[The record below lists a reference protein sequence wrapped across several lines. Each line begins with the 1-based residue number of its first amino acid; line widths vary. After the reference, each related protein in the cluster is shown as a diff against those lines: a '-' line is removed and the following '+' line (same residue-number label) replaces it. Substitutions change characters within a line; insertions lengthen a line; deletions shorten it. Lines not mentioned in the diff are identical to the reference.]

1 MCTTSPGDLIE
12 DALGVRPLRLHPL
25 PGGASG
31 GVFRADLPGGDAVV
45 AKVASEAGP
54 GPGSLGIE
62 GRMLNYLAE
71 STRLPVPEV
80 LHSTDRLLV
89 MEHVENDGD
98 RSERGEEEAAEL
110 VAALH
115 GHAGPAFGFHWDTVL
130 GGLPQPNPWTAS
142 WVDFFARERLLFM
155 GEACVHAG
163 RIPAETL
170 RRVERLCAGLDRWLE
185 PGPASAAGRESGT
198 APAPATATVPATT
211 ADAATD
217 AGPALVHGD
226 LWSGNVLWRG
236 GRVVGFVDP
245 AIHFADP
252 EVELAFTTLFSSFGA
267 PFYRRYAE
275 LRPLRPGFLE
285 VRKDLLNLYPL
296 LVHVRLF
303 GGGYLASVER
313 ILARF
318 V

>member
-1 MCTTSPGDLIE
+1 VSDPSDLIE
-12 DALGVRPLRLHPL
+12 DALGVRPVRLHPL

-45 AKVASEAGP
+45 AKVAREVGTDQDSA
-54 GPGSLGIE
+54 LGIE
-62 GRMLNYLAE
+62 GRMLSYLAE
-71 STRLPVPEV
+71 STGLPVPEV
-80 LHSTDRLLV
+80 LHASDGLLV
-89 MEHVENDGD
+89 MEHVENDGS
-98 RSERGEEEAAEL
+98 RSESGEEEAAEL

-142 WVDFFARERLLFM
+142 WVDFFARQRLLFM

-163 RIPAETL
+163 RMPAETL
-170 RRVERLCAGLDRWLE
+170 RRLERLCAGLDRWLE
-185 PGPASAAGRESGT
+185 AGPASAAGRESG
-198 APAPATATVPATT
+198 TVPATT

-217 AGPALVHGD
+217 AGPSLVHGD
-226 LWSGNVLWRG
+226 LWGGNVLWRG
-236 GRVVGFVDP
+236 GRVAAFIDP

-252 EVELAFTTLFSSFGA
+252 EVEIAFTTLFSTFGD

-275 LRPLRPGFLE
+275 IRPFRPGFLE

>member
-1 MCTTSPGDLIE
+1 LGSSPVHDLIE

-31 GVFRADLPGGDAVV
+31 GLFRADLPDGDAVV
-45 AKVASEAGP
+45 AKVALEVGAGTGTDP
-54 GPGSLGIE
+54 DSALGIE
-62 GRMLNYLAE
+62 GRMLGYLAE
-71 STRLPVPEV
+71 STGLPVPEV

-98 RSERGEEEAAEL
+98 RSDRGEEEAAEL

-142 WVDFFARERLLFM
+142 WVEFFARERLLFM
-155 GEACVHAG
+155 GEACVRAG
-163 RIPAETL
+163 RMPVATQH
-170 RRVERLCAGLDRWLE
+170 RVEVLCSGLGRWLE
-185 PGPASAAGRESGT
+185 PEPDAV
-198 APAPATATVPATT
+198 APPSWP
-211 ADAATD
+211 

-226 LWSGNVLWRG
+226 LWGGNVLWRG
-236 GRVVGFVDP
+236 GRVAAFIDP

-252 EVELAFTTLFSSFGA
+252 EVEIAFTTLFGTFGD

-275 LRPLRPGFLE
+275 ICPLRPGFLE